1 MNRKLNRTNNGF
13 SLIELLVVM
22 MVLGLLASIVGP
34 QVMKHVGE
42 SKSKTARIQ
51 IEDLSASLDM
61 FLLDIGRYPTSEE
74 GLQVLVSAAQG
85 IQNWNGPYLKKQ
97 RLPMDPWGNNY
108 VYRSPGEHGAY
119 DLYSLGFDNTVGG
132 EGESKDVN
140 SWE

>member
-1 MNRKLNRTNNGF
+1 MKRYFNRTNSGF
-13 SLIELLVVM
+13 TLVELLVVM

-34 QVMKHVGE
+34 QIMKHVGE

-61 FLLDIGRYPTSEE
+61 FLLDTGRYPTTEE
-74 GLQVLVSAAQG
+74 GLQVLVSAEQG

-97 RLPMDPWGNNY
+97 RLPMDPWGNDY

-119 DLYSLGFDNTVGG
+119 DLFSLGSDKALGG
-132 EGESKDVN
+132 NGESKDVN